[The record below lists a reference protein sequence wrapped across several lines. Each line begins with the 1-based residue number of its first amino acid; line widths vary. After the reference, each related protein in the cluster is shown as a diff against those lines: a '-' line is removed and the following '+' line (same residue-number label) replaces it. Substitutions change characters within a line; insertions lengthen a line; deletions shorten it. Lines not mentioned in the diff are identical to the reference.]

1 MDSFCRGHQRTKAG
15 RVGTI
20 EDLAALYGEVAAPS
34 IVKEVDHI
42 HPVYRPF
49 IEAAPF
55 AVLAT
60 AGPGGLDA
68 TPRGDPA
75 GCVHIED
82 DRTLLLPDRRGN
94 NRIDSLRNII
104 ADPRVALLFLIP
116 GVGETLRVHGTAEI
130 RADDDLLSR
139 FAVAGQRPRT
149 VLRITVSSV
158 FFQCSRAVIRAG
170 LWNPDSRIDRSH
182 LPSVGTVF
190 RALSEAAID
199 GEAYDQALPD
209 RVANT
214 LY

>member
-68 TPRGDPA
+68 TPRQGQPEYLA
-75 GCVHIED
+75 AH
-82 DRTLLLPDRRGN
+82 
-94 NRIDSLRNII
+94 
-104 ADPRVALLFLIP
+104 A